1 MTQAGVLGSVTWEC
15 SSCFAAV
22 PVAPL
27 VPELLLWVGVGS
39 LALLERT
46 MQDRARRS
54 RQLVE
59 PKATQQI
66 ALPASDALQ

>member
-1 MTQAGVLGSVTWEC
+1 MQAGVLGSITWEC
-15 SSCFAAV
+15 PSCFAAL

-39 LALLERT
+39 LALLERA

-54 RQLVE
+54 RQLAE
-59 PKATQQI
+59 PQATQQI
-66 ALPASDALQ
+66 ALPADDALQ